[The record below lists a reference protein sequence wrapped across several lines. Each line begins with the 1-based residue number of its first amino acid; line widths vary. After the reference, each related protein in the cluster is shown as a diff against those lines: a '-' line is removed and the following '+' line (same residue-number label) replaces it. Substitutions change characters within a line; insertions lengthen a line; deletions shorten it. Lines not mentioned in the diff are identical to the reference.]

1 MFATLRGLA
10 RGLLDAA
17 LPQTCIACG
26 TWIPAE
32 SGVAC
37 PACRAELLL
46 DLDRPACRRCG
57 RTLPPEAIHPGGC
70 ARCRTEHFWNVS
82 GVARAGLYGKRM
94 RSLLVDLKHRGDERN
109 GVFAAELLV
118 AAVRRQAWAAEIEC
132 LAPVPMHWLRRL
144 QRPCDHARILAEH
157 VGRRLGL
164 PLVRLVRRVRH
175 TPSQTGLP
183 SKHARFANVRGC
195 FAPAGGLR
203 GLATWPARGT
213 RVRGRTV
220 CIVDNLMLS
229 GATVCEVAKVLRAA
243 GARRVYAAVVARP
256 AAPGD
261 APTSAGGAIGVDAD
275 AEAGPAAPSA

>member
-1 MFATLRGLA
+1 MLATLRGLA
-10 RGLLDAA
+10 LGLLDAA
-17 LPQTCIACG
+17 LPQTCVACG

-37 PACRAELLL
+37 PACRAELLA
-46 DLDRPACRRCG
+46 DLDRPACGRCG
-57 RTLPPEAIHPGGC
+57 RTLPPAAIHAEGC

-82 GVARAGLYGKRM
+82 GVARAGLYGTPM
-94 RSLLVDLKHRGDERN
+94 RSLLVDLKHRGAERN
-109 GVFAAELLV
+109 GAFAAELLV
-118 AAVRRQAWAAEIEC
+118 AAVRRQAWAAELDC

-144 QRPCDHARILAEH
+144 QRPCDHAWILAEH

-195 FAPAGGLR
+195 FAPAGGWR
-203 GLATWPARGT
+203 GRLTWPSGRT
-213 RVRGRTV
+213 CVRDRTV
-220 CIVDNLMLS
+220 CVIDNLMLS
-229 GATVCEVAKVLRAA
+229 GATVCEVAKVLRAS

-261 APTSAGGAIGVDAD
+261 PPGFDGELNAAD
-275 AEAGPAAPSA
+275 AETDAGRSASLG